1 METQPTEK
9 NQQAVRSEQKYR
21 DLIEELSD
29 LIGDGLGN
37 LALVARVLS
46 DDQFYSQVCTL
57 KAEDQGD
64 TLSAELLALRDLA
77 VNAKDDIVK
86 AQALLLGFA

>member
-1 METQPTEK
+1 METQRTEK
-9 NQQAVRSEQKYR
+9 NQQAVRSEQEYR

-29 LIGDGLGN
+29 LIGDGLGD

-46 DDQFYSQVCTL
+46 DEQFYSQVCTI

-64 TLSAELLALRDLA
+64 TLSAEFLALRDLA

-86 AQALLLGFA
+86 AQALLLDFA